1 MLTAEIRESYHEGLA
16 RLEAAGADRV
26 CSGSAGESANA
37 PAPVLF
43 TATAAQVL
51 ESPDLQ
57 EEVFGSAGLVA
68 SYESMDEL
76 RGVLEALPGQ
86 LAASIHM
93 TESDHAAAAGLVPVL
108 ERKAGRLIANGW
120 PTGVEVNHAMVHGG
134 PFPATSDPRSTSVG
148 TLAIRRF
155 QRPVCYQDFP
165 PDLLPDAV
173 RDANPLSLARRLNG
187 EPQL

>member
-1 MLTAEIRESYHEGLA
+1 
-16 RLEAAGADRV
+16 
-26 CSGSAGESANA
+26 
-37 PAPVLF
+37 
-43 TATAAQVL
+43 
-51 ESPDLQ
+51 
-57 EEVFGSAGLVA
+57 
-68 SYESMDEL
+68 MDEL
-76 RGVLEALPGQ
+76 KAVLEALPGQ

-93 TESDHAAAAGLVPVL
+93 TESDYEAAAELVPTL

-148 TLAIRRF
+148 TLAIQRF
-155 QRPVCYQDFP
+155 QRPVSYQNFP

-173 RDANPLSLARRLNG
+173 RDDNPPSLTRRLNG

>member
-1 MLTAEIRESYHEGLA
+1 
-16 RLEAAGADRV
+16 V
-26 CSGSAGESANA
+26 CTGSAGDSANA

-43 TATAAQVL
+43 TATAAEVL

-68 SYESMDEL
+68 VYESMDEL
-76 RGVLEALPGQ
+76 RALLEALPGQ

-93 TESDHAAAAGLVPVL
+93 AESDHAAAAELVPVL

-155 QRPVCYQDFP
+155 QRPVCYQNFP
-165 PDLLPDAV
+165 SDLLPDAV